1 MKSILLCLLLALSAS
16 SLLAQLQPL
25 SVPNPGDNK
34 RATISE
40 HIGFCEVQ
48 VRYNRTG
55 VKGREGKIWGTNIAH
70 YGLKDLQFGTSR
82 AAPWRVGA
90 NECTVITFST
100 DVKVGGK
107 PLAAGSYGLLM
118 NLGEA
123 ETTVI
128 FNKNTSAWGSFSYNP
143 NDDVLQVTV
152 KNESLENSQEWLK
165 FDFLNQ
171 TTGSATL
178 ALSWEKRRIP
188 FVIEVDLL
196 KTQFESFKK
205 ELETPKG
212 FTAAAFVQ
220 AATFCLQN
228 NYEMEQGLT
237 WAQRAIAPVFPGE
250 RNFQSLSTYA
260 SFLNKQNR
268 AKEADDTMKEA
279 IPLGTAQQVST
290 YARSLLTQ
298 KRTQEAVDIY
308 KANYSKFPNVFA
320 TNFGMI
326 RAHSALGD
334 QKKALEFAKLALPQ
348 APNPQ
353 QKGIVEKMIKDL
365 EEGKEIN

>member
-1 MKSILLCLLLALSAS
+1 MHF
-16 SLLAQLQPL
+16 
-25 SVPNPGDNK
+25 DE
-34 RATISE
+34 IS
-40 HIGFCEVQ
+40 Q
-48 VRYNRTG
+48 V
-55 VKGREGKIWGTNIAH
+55 
-70 YGLKDLQFGTSR
+70 L
-82 AAPWRVGA
+82 
-90 NECTVITFST
+90 
-100 DVKVGGK
+100 
-107 PLAAGSYGLLM
+107 
-118 NLGEA
+118 NL
-123 ETTVI
+123 
-128 FNKNTSAWGSFSYNP
+128 
-143 NDDVLQVTV
+143 
-152 KNESLENSQEWLK
+152 
-165 FDFLNQ
+165 
-171 TTGSATL
+171 
-178 ALSWEKRRIP
+178 LSWEKRRIP

-290 YARSLLTQ
+290 YSRSLLTQ